1 MWNRIKCHEGET
13 FHTVSGLPFTY
24 KVIDDNTIRPYR
36 DDKPMW
42 NITIENLEKALTMLN
57 APKADFN
64 RTIFAPAYTR
74 ALLLDPRININ
85 Q

>member
-1 MWNRIKCHEGET
+1 MNELNSMPQQIFSVSQINDFIKEVLENT
-13 FHTVSGLPFTY
+13 F
-24 KVIDDNTIRPYR
+24 R
-36 DDKPMW
+36 